1 MANVSL
7 MFQEASDT
15 PDVLAAQREANQQA
29 CQSLAEKL
37 RQSPPRMIF
46 MIGRGTS
53 DHAGVFAKYLFEV
66 GCAIPV
72 CAAAPSVAGVF
83 GTQLDLTDCLAIV
96 ISQSGRSPDII
107 KQTESA
113 KRGGATTLALVN
125 DTDSPLAHSVDYV
138 LPLHAKKEKAVA
150 ATKSYLA
157 TLHSLCQLFANW
169 SNNDA
174 LLDALSILPAQMR
187 RVQALAPKL
196 TFDDV
201 QGVKHCVVLG
211 RGFGYAIARE
221 VALKL
226 KEVLGIQAE
235 AFSSAEFLHGPVT
248 LAHNRL
254 LVLDIG
260 INDETLESHEQQIR
274 DVIERGA
281 TVKSLT
287 VDSQLH
293 PRLHA
298 LLVMQRF
305 YLDIEAVAVASGFN
319 PDEPVGLKK
328 VTQTL

>member
-1 MANVSL
+1 
-7 MFQEASDT
+7 
-15 PDVLAAQREANQQA
+15 
-29 CQSLAEKL
+29 
-37 RQSPPRMIF
+37 
-46 MIGRGTS
+46 
-53 DHAGVFAKYLFEV
+53 
-66 GCAIPV
+66 
-72 CAAAPSVAGVF
+72 
-83 GTQLDLTDCLAIV
+83 
-96 ISQSGRSPDII
+96 
-107 KQTESA
+107 
-113 KRGGATTLALVN
+113 
-125 DTDSPLAHSVDYV
+125 
-138 LPLHAKKEKAVA
+138 
-150 ATKSYLA
+150 
-157 TLHSLCQLFANW
+157 
-169 SNNDA
+169 
-174 LLDALSILPAQMR
+174 MR